1 LPLSALRDRIFRGLE
16 LVAEDSEGEYGHF
29 PDQRPI
35 PELLDFCIIPLD
47 KPAGQTSSQVVAWV
61 RQILG
66 ASRAGHS
73 GTLDPPATGLL
84 PIALGDAT
92 KALSTL
98 LLGPKQY
105 YAVMRLHNPVGEP
118 ELAAVLKEFSGDIYQ
133 KPPERSSVKRVRRV
147 RTIYELEQVERDGN
161 LVLLRVL
168 CQAGTYVRK
177 LVYDMGEV
185 LGVGASM
192 IELRRTRVSDLS
204 EARGLVRLQ
213 DLSLGYSSYKEKGE
227 EGPLRK
233 CVLPIETALS
243 HMKAVAVKDSAVD
256 AICHGATLTVPGV
269 ARASRTLARSDP
281 VAIYTQKAELVALAN
296 SKMSFDEI
304 YEAEKGVAC
313 VVERVV
319 MPSGTY
325 PKGWKTS
332 PPSAAQGAP

>member
-1 LPLSALRDRIFRGLE
+1 LSALRESIFKGLE
-16 LVAEDSEGEYGHF
+16 VVSEDSEGSYGHF
-29 PDQRPI
+29 PDQRAI
-35 PELLDFCIIPLD
+35 PDLLNYCLIPLD

-61 RQILG
+61 RQMLG
-66 ASRAGHS
+66 AARAGHS

-105 YAVMRLHNPVGEP
+105 YGVMRLHNPV
-118 ELAAVLKEFSGDIYQ
+118 AEFDLNSVISEFEGDLYQ

-147 RTIYELEQVERDGN
+147 RTIYELEQVERNGN

-185 LGVGASM
+185 LGVGASL
-192 IELRRTRVSDLS
+192 IELRRTKVSDLS
-204 EARGLVRLQ
+204 EARGFVRLHE
-213 DLSLGYSSYKEKGE
+213 LSLAATSYKENSDDA
-227 EGPLRK
+227 PLRQ
-233 CVLPIETALS
+233 CVWPIEAALT
-243 HMKAVAVKDSAVD
+243 HMKGVAVKDSAVD

-269 ARASRTLARSDP
+269 ARASRGIARNDP
-281 VAIYTQKAELVALAN
+281 VVIYTEKAEIVALAN
-296 SKMSFDEI
+296 AKMSFDEI
-304 YEAEKGVAC
+304 YESEKGVAC

-332 PPSAAQGAP
+332 PPPVAQRSP

>member
-1 LPLSALRDRIFRGLE
+1 LASALRDSIFKGLD
-16 LVAEDSEGEYGHF
+16 LVAEESEGAYGHF
-29 PDQRPI
+29 PDQRPV
-35 PELLDFCIIPLD
+35 PDLLDFCIIPLD

-61 RQILG
+61 RQMLG
-66 ASRAGHS
+66 ATRAGHS

-105 YAVMRLHNPVGEP
+105 YAVMRLHNPVGEF
-118 ELAAVLKEFSGDIYQ
+118 ELKSVLSEFQGDIYQ
-133 KPPERSSVKRVRRV
+133 KPPERSSVRRERRV
-147 RTIYELEQVERDGN
+147 RSIYELEQIERNGN

-177 LVYDMGEV
+177 LIYDMGEV

-192 IELRRTRVSDLS
+192 IELRRTKVSDLT
-204 EARGLVRLQ
+204 EARGMVRLH
-213 DLSLGYSSYKEKGE
+213 DLYLASSLYKEKGDDSL
-227 EGPLRK
+227 LRQ
-233 CVLPIETALS
+233 CVWPIEAALT
-243 HMKAVAVKDSAVD
+243 HMKALAVKDSAVD
-256 AICHGATLTVPGV
+256 ALCHGATLTVPGV
-269 ARASRTLARSDP
+269 ARASRGLSRGDP
-281 VAIYTQKAELVALAN
+281 VAIYTQKGELVALAN
-296 SKMSFDEI
+296 SKMSFDEV
-304 YEAEKGVAC
+304 YESERGVAC

-332 PPSAAQGAP
+332 PPSAAQVAP

>member
-1 LPLSALRDRIFRGLE
+1 LSALREKIFRGLE
-16 LVAEDSEGEYGHF
+16 LVAEESEGGYGYF
-29 PDQRPI
+29 PDRRPV
-35 PELLDFCIIPLD
+35 PDLLNFCIIPLD

-61 RQILG
+61 RQMLG
-66 ASRAGHS
+66 TTRAGHS

-118 ELAAVLKEFSGDIYQ
+118 ELFAVLTEFSGDIYQ
-133 KPPERSSVKRVRRV
+133 KPPERSSVRRVRRV

-192 IELRRTRVSDLS
+192 IELRRTKVSDLT
-204 EARGLVRLQ
+204 EARGLVRLHE
-213 DLSLGYSSYKEKGE
+213 LSLAASLYRERGDESL
-227 EGPLRK
+227 LRR
-233 CVLPIETALS
+233 CVWPIESALT
-243 HMKAVAVKDSAVD
+243 HMKAIAVKDSAVD
-256 AICHGATLTVPGV
+256 ALCHGATLAVPGV
-269 ARASRTLARSDP
+269 ARASRNLVRDDP
-281 VAIYTQKAELVALAN
+281 VAVYTQKGELVALAN
-296 SKMSFDEI
+296 SKMSFDEL
-304 YEAEKGVAC
+304 YEAKKGVAC
-313 VVERVV
+313 VVERVI
-319 MPSGTY
+319 MPPGTY

-332 PPSAAQGAP
+332 PPPASQGVP

>member
-1 LPLSALRDRIFRGLE
+1 LSALRERIFKGLE

-29 PDQRPI
+29 PDQRPVAD
-35 PELLDFCIIPLD
+35 LLDFCIIPLD

-61 RQILG
+61 RQMLG
-66 ASRAGHS
+66 AARAGHS

-84 PIALGDAT
+84 PIALGDGT

-105 YAVMRLHNPVGEP
+105 YAVMRLHNPAGES

-177 LVYDMGEV
+177 LVYDMGEI

-192 IELRRTRVSDLS
+192 IELRRTRVSDLT
-204 EARGLVRLQ
+204 EAMGLVRLHN
-213 DLSLGYSSYKEKGE
+213 LSLATSLYREKGDE
-227 EGPLRK
+227 RLLRQ
-233 CVLPIETALS
+233 CVWPIESALT
-243 HMKAVAVKDSAVD
+243 HMKSVVIKDSAVD
-256 AICHGATLTVPGV
+256 ALCHGATLTVPGV
-269 ARASRTLARSDP
+269 ARASRDLAGGDP
-281 VAIYTQKAELVALAN
+281 VVIYSQKGELVALAN

-313 VVERVV
+313 VVERVI

-332 PPSAAQGAP
+332 PPSVAQGAP